1 MQNNKKKTILF
12 ITNYKLKKI
21 LELLPSRKKFLL
33 KYFNCDNKKNLKNLK
48 HYLKKKILND
58 HIIISFSNSYIFKKE
73 ELKKFKDIH
82 KINFHP
88 ATPKYPGRD
97 TSHFACYNREKEFG
111 GTMHSI
117 SSKIDN
123 GKIIDANKFK
133 VKKKKPTHYTYTSI
147 GHSSICLLLKK
158 NINKILNSKISFK
171 QIKWSKK
178 LYTRKM
184 FLKMLLIKNKTSKN
198 SLDLLIRSFY
208 TPNYKSL
215 YYLKKNTKV
224 YLKINS

>member
-1 MQNNKKKTILF
+1 
-12 ITNYKLKKI
+12 
-21 LELLPSRKKFLL
+21 
-33 KYFNCDNKKNLKNLK
+33 
-48 HYLKKKILND
+48 
-58 HIIISFSNSYIFKKE
+58 
-73 ELKKFKDIH
+73 
-82 KINFHP
+82 
-88 ATPKYPGRD
+88 
-97 TSHFACYNREKEFG
+97 
-111 GTMHSI
+111 MHSI

-147 GHSSICLLLKK
+147 GHRSICLLLKK